1 MTTPGEAITT
11 QETLEPQS
19 AALSMV
25 VAWMG
30 NRFYR
35 TFRPSDEGESFFDAV
50 LTQRDR
56 RIGVTIG
63 LLADSDPTASTG
75 AATEYETNNAAFA
88 ELLTSDLDKS
98 GGYVL
103 WLPPGAVIPTEEPAR
118 SDLRILLSN
127 GLSGLNPGDHR
138 EVRIPIILKL
148 AKIETNGSYV
158 SVTGGLSSQWTTI
171 SEGIAGAFH
180 LDSRP
185 LHRLPSEAAEL
196 DIIIS
201 RVRDRAALL
210 NVEEVTDVKVH
221 DYWLVTRLPDSTPQ
235 GVVVIDG
242 PPELDPHDGVPVR
255 RSFRRHITRAVEQRR
270 LGDCDLSVLILIGAL
285 AHMEDELVT
294 SALRGM
300 NPAAYGSLDLI
311 VFVADGS
318 VRQVLQPR
326 SLPWEQ
332 ERAPS

>member
-1 MTTPGEAITT
+1 MTMQAK
-11 QETLEPQS
+11 LAPQS

-25 VAWMG
+25 IAWMG

-35 TFRPSDEGESFFDAV
+35 TFRQSQDDPASFDAI
-50 LTQRDR
+50 LTQRER
-56 RIGVTIG
+56 RIGITLG
-63 LLADSDPTASTG
+63 LLWDGDPPAAGEAADRSED
-75 AATEYETNNAAFA
+75 NAAFA
-88 ELLTSDLDKS
+88 ELLTSDLQQP
-98 GGYVL
+98 GGYVV
-103 WLPPGAVIPTEEPAR
+103 WLPPGAVIPTDEPAR

-127 GLSGLNPGDHR
+127 GLAGLAPGDHR
-138 EVRIPIILKL
+138 EVRIPVTLKL
-148 AKIETNGSYV
+148 AKIETDGAYV
-158 SVTGGLSSQWTTI
+158 SVTGGLSTEWTTI
-171 SEGIAGAFH
+171 SEGIQGAFH

-185 LHRLPSEAAEL
+185 LHRLPAEAAEL

-210 NVEEVTDVKVH
+210 NAEEVTDVNVH
-221 DYWLVTRLPDSTPQ
+221 DYWLVTRIPDSAPD
-235 GVVVIDG
+235 GVVVIGG
-242 PPELDPHDGVPVR
+242 PPEVDPRDGVPVR
-255 RSFRRHITRAVEQRR
+255 RSFRRHVNRAVEQRR
-270 LGDCDLSVLILIGAL
+270 SGDCELSVLILVGAL

-300 NPAAYGSLDLI
+300 NPAAYGALDLI
-311 VFVADGS
+311 VLVADGA

>member
-11 QETLEPQS
+11 PAKLDPQS

-25 VAWMG
+25 IAWMG

-35 TFRPSDEGESFFDAV
+35 TFRPSDEGASSFDAI

-63 LLADSDPTASTG
+63 LLAGSDPTASAG
-75 AATEYETNNAAFA
+75 AAPEHETNNAAFA
-88 ELLTSDLDKS
+88 ELLTSDLDQP
-98 GGYVL
+98 GGYAL

-148 AKIETNGSYV
+148 AKIETGGAYV

-171 SEGIAGAFH
+171 SEGIDGAFH

-185 LHRLPSEAAEL
+185 LHRLPAETAEL

-210 NVEEVTDVKVH
+210 NAEEVTDVKVH
-221 DYWLVTRLPDSTPQ
+221 DYWLVTRLPDSASQ
-235 GVVVIDG
+235 GVVVIGG
-242 PPELDPHDGVPVR
+242 PPELDPLDGIPVR
-255 RSFRRHITRAVEQRR
+255 RSFRRHVSRAVEQRQS
-270 LGDCDLSVLILIGAL
+270 GDSELSVLILVGAL

-300 NPAAYGSLDLI
+300 NPAAYGALDLI
-311 VFVADGS
+311 VLVADGS

>member
-11 QETLEPQS
+11 SAKLEPRS

-35 TFRPSDEGESFFDAV
+35 TFRPSDEAPASFDAI

-63 LLADSDPTASTG
+63 NLSEGETDRAAD
-75 AATEYETNNAAFA
+75 NAAFA
-88 ELLTSDLDKS
+88 ELLTSDLEQP

-127 GLSGLNPGDHR
+127 GLTGLNPGDHR

-148 AKIETNGSYV
+148 AKIETDGAYV
-158 SVTGGLSSQWTTI
+158 SVTGGLSSHWTTI
-171 SEGIAGAFH
+171 SEGIQGAFH

-185 LHRLPSEAAEL
+185 LHRLPAETAEL

-210 NVEEVTDVKVH
+210 NAEEVTDVKVH
-221 DYWLVTRLPDSTPQ
+221 DYWLVTRLPDSAPQ
-235 GVVVIDG
+235 GVVVIG
-242 PPELDPHDGVPVR
+242 APPEVDPRDGVPVR
-255 RSFRRHITRAVEQRR
+255 RAFRRHVTRAVEQRGS
-270 LGDCDLSVLILIGAL
+270 GDCELSVLILVGAL

-300 NPAAYGSLDLI
+300 NPAAYGALDLI
-311 VFVADGS
+311 VLVADGS

>member
-11 QETLEPQS
+11 PAKLEPQS

-35 TFRPSDEGESFFDAV
+35 TFRPSEEEPSAFDAI

-63 LLADSDPTASTG
+63 LLADNDPTAPAG
-75 AATEYETNNAAFA
+75 AATEHETNNVAFA
-88 ELLTSDLDKS
+88 ELLTSDLDQP
-98 GGYVL
+98 GGYAL

-148 AKIETNGSYV
+148 AKIETDGAYV

-171 SEGIAGAFH
+171 SEGIVGAFH

-185 LHRLPSEAAEL
+185 LHRLPAETAEL

-210 NVEEVTDVKVH
+210 NAEEVTDVKVH
-221 DYWLVTRLPDSTPQ
+221 DYWLVTRLPDSAPQ
-235 GVVVIDG
+235 GVVVIGG
-242 PPELDPHDGVPVR
+242 PPELDPRDGVPVR
-255 RSFRRHITRAVEQRR
+255 RSFRRHVTRAVEQRQS
-270 LGDCDLSVLILIGAL
+270 GDCELSVLILVGAL

-300 NPAAYGSLDLI
+300 NPAAYGALDLI
-311 VFVADGS
+311 VLVADGS